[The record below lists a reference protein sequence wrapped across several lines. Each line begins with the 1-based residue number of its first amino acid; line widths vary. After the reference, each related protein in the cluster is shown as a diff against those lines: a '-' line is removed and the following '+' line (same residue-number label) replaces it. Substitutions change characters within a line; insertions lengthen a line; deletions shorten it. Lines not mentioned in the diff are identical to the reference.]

1 MRQAIQAIR
10 GMNDLLPD
18 VIGLWQH
25 IERHAAAVLT
35 AYGYRE
41 IRFPLLEKTELYR
54 RSIGEVTD
62 IVEKEMYTFADR
74 NGDSLTLRPEGTAGC
89 VRAVIENGLLHHQ
102 HQRLWY
108 AGPMF
113 RHERPQKGRYR
124 QFHQIGVEALGVD
137 TPDVDAELII
147 LSARL
152 WRTLGIRDLALQ
164 INSLGTPACRLEYR
178 RILVEYFNTQH
189 ALLDE
194 DSRRRLVSN
203 PLRILDSKNPAMQ
216 DMIAQAPSL
225 HAHLDAQSQAHFA
238 QLKMYLDDAGIA
250 YSVNPRLVRG
260 LDYYTRT
267 VFEWV
272 TTTLGA
278 QGTVCAG
285 GRYDGLVEQLGG
297 HATPAAGFALG
308 MERLVELATQ
318 QQLPGY
324 PSAPHAYLVLLGS
337 SAEQRGM
344 QLAELL
350 RDHGLRVECNCG
362 GGSLKSQM
370 KRADRS
376 GAAYALLLGEAEV
389 LADCVSLKYLRAEE
403 PQTQMSVLAA
413 AAHIKQRLG
422 VGP

>member
-1 MRQAIQAIR
+1 MTIQAIK
-10 GMNDLLPD
+10 GVKDILPEN
-18 VIGLWQH
+18 IPAW
-25 IERHAAAVLT
+25 RHLEAT
-35 AYGYRE
+35 ARKLFEDFGFSE
-41 IRFPLLEKTELYR
+41 IRVPIFEYTELFA
-54 RSIGEVTD
+54 RSIGATTD
-62 IVEKEMYTFADR
+62 IVEKEMYTFEDR
-74 NGDSLTLRPEGTAGC
+74 DGRKITLRPEGTAGV
-89 VRAVIENGLLHHQ
+89 VRAFVEHKMYVDSALTKLFY
-102 HQRLWY
+102 R
-108 AGPMF
+108 GPMF

-124 QFHQIGVEALGVD
+124 QFHQIGVEAMGMD

-164 INSLGTPACRLEYR
+164 INSLGTPECRVAYR
-178 RILVEYFNTQH
+178 RILVEYFETQH
-189 ALLDE
+189 ALLDD
-194 DSRRRLVSN
+194 DSRRRLASN

-216 DMIAQAPSL
+216 GMISQAPSL
-225 HAHLDAQSQAHFA
+225 HQHLDAESQAHFA
-238 QLKMYLDDAGIA
+238 RLKMYLDDAGIA

-272 TTTLGA
+272 TTALGA

-308 MERLVELATQ
+308 IERLVELAVQ
-318 QQLPGY
+318 QQLQGR
-324 PSAPHAYLVLLGS
+324 PSAPHAYLVLLGTA
-337 SAEQRGM
+337 AEKHSM
-344 QLAELL
+344 PLAELL

-389 LADCVSLKYLRAEE
+389 LADSVSIKYLRAEE
-403 PQTQMSVLAA
+403 PQAQMSALDAV
-413 AAHIKQRLG
+413 AHIKQRLD
-422 VGP
+422 VGQ